1 MAKRKYSIGVDFGA
15 ESGRAVLVD
24 VSNGGEIGEAK
35 LVHPLVLGHEFAGV
49 TEDCQRVAIDSAIP
63 AGPVNL
69 VNTVS
74 PMYVRTWSLQNATY
88 KMAHWRI
95 LRIDGMRWELL
106 LP

>member
-1 MAKRKYSIGVDFGA
+1 M
-15 ESGRAVLVD
+15 LVD

-69 VNTVS
+69 VNTVI
-74 PMYVRTWSLQNATY
+74 PM
-88 KMAHWRI
+88 
-95 LRIDGMRWELL
+95 
-106 LP
+106 